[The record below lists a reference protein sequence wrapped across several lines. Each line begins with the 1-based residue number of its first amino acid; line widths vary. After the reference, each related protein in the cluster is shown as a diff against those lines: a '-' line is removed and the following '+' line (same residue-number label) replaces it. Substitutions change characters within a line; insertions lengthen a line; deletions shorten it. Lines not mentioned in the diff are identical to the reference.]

1 LLDFEI
7 HSLRVVIIEHPCE
20 MSHHELIFALKEVQ
34 TCLIFVEGE
43 LLQSSVGIL
52 TLLELYPGEHF
63 ISVSDVGELRYPDY
77 ACLELTSDGFS
88 VGDHNLHGRPNQ

>member
-1 LLDFEI
+1 
-7 HSLRVVIIEHPCE
+7 

-52 TLLELYPGEHF
+52 TLLELYPG
-63 ISVSDVGELRYPDY
+63 
-77 ACLELTSDGFS
+77 
-88 VGDHNLHGRPNQ
+88 